1 MFLKKNKLLSVILI
15 VIIFLISSF
24 AYLYF
29 NIIKNKNKTQLAIKS
44 THNDSLFV
52 NGIVVRSEDII
63 NVDKNQNTIFSIKN
77 ATKVANGNVIAKTY
91 DNINDINLLN
101 KIDFIDKEINT
112 LKYINALSNSLIKT
126 DRISKTIY
134 SDIKKLNT
142 YINDENFIYITL
154 NKNQIYK
161 TLLEREKLANS
172 NLDLN
177 QRIEYLMNQKNNILS
192 NLNSKHKSI
201 TANTS
206 GYFVNYIDGYENIIN
221 NENYNNFSFEDIEK
235 MLSDNENVND
245 YTKVGKIIKDYRWKY
260 IFIIDNKSIKNLKI
274 GSSINASF
282 SSNQDELIPFNI
294 IDIKQN
300 GDKSLVVMECD
311 YLTEDIVKVRKG
323 EFELILKSYNGI
335 KIDKNSLRIKDEKK
349 GVYIL
354 ENGERKFRKINIIF
368 ENQDY
373 VISSLEFISD
383 DEFEYLKLYDQIL
396 VN

>member
-1 MFLKKNKLLSVILI
+1 MFFKKNKLLTVILV
-15 VIIFLISSF
+15 VIIFVITLF
-24 AYLYF
+24 TYLYF
-29 NIIKNKNKTQLAIKS
+29 NIIKNKNKTELAVKS
-44 THNDSLFV
+44 TYNDSLFV

-63 NVDKNQNTIFSIKN
+63 NADKNQNTIFSIKN

-91 DNINDINLLN
+91 ENINDINLLN
-101 KIDFIDKEINT
+101 KIDSIDKEIDI

-134 SDIKKLNT
+134 SDIKKINT
-142 YINDENFIYITL
+142 YINDGNFIDITL

-177 QRIEYLMNQKNNILS
+177 KRIEYLMNQKNNILS
-192 NLNSKHKSI
+192 SLHSKYKSI

-221 NENYNNFSFEDIEK
+221 NENYNKFSFEDIEK
-235 MLSDNENVND
+235 ILNDNGNVNN
-245 YTKVGKIIKDYRWKY
+245 YTKVGKIIKDYKWKY
-260 IFIIDNKSIKNLKI
+260 IFIIDNKNIKNLKI

-282 SSNQDELIPFNI
+282 SSNKDELIPFNI

-300 GDKSLVVMECD
+300 DNKSLVVMECD

-323 EFELILKSYNGI
+323 EFELILKAYNGI
-335 KIDKNSLRIKDEKK
+335 KIDKNSLRIKDGKK

-368 ENQDY
+368 ENKDY

-396 VN
+396 VY